1 MGRNLFW
8 DIKSAAL
15 DSLRLGEKYEFL
27 MLSIY
32 EEDSII
38 YIKDERS
45 DSVIMINRY
54 YSDGSKKMASR
65 SEAAIRFSK
74 ICLYRL
80 RFD

>member
-8 DIKSAAL
+8 DIKGAAL
-15 DSLRLGEKYEFL
+15 DSLRLGEKYECL

-45 DSVIMINRY
+45 DYVITINKF
-54 YSDGSKKMASR
+54 YSDGSKRIASK

-80 RFD
+80 REN